1 MGVQIDGQL
10 RLDHWQRHPNGS
22 GWVQSDP
29 RWFEDAPIAFRQLPE
44 LRTLHASAMNEYVAV
59 DPGPTPAQLLEAME
73 VAPDGQEADPD
84 SWDDELLDRWTEDE
98 DFTREILS
106 DIDGTPLW
114 ATINGQQ
121 VATLGIEETS
131 NLVLVD
137 LAGYSVNKDTQ
148 KFIDR
153 WRGDKKTY
161 VDVLDFAYFE
171 ICDYAEIEDAELG
184 REVVRREFVSLEG
197 IDLEKVDMA
206 VLGDVIH
213 DAVRVQYR

>member
-1 MGVQIDGQL
+1 M
-10 RLDHWQRHPNGS
+10 
-22 GWVQSDP
+22 
-29 RWFEDAPIAFRQLPE
+29 
-44 LRTLHASAMNEYVAV
+44 
-59 DPGPTPAQLLEAME
+59 
-73 VAPDGQEADPD
+73 
-84 SWDDELLDRWTEDE
+84 
-98 DFTREILS
+98 
-106 DIDGTPLW
+106 
-114 ATINGQQ
+114 
-121 VATLGIEETS
+121 
-131 NLVLVD
+131 
-137 LAGYSVNKDTQ
+137 NKDTQ

-161 VDVLDFAYFE
+161 VDVLDFAYFA